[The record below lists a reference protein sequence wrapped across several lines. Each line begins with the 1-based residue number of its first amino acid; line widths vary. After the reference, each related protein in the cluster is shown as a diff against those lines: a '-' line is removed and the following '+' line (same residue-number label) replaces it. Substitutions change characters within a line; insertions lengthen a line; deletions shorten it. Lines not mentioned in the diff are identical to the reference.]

1 MLPEKVIIEVHQRGP
16 IDIKELVVFYLR
28 AVERFRTHALAYASG
43 GDQLSNESRA
53 RGALAEAL
61 NWADSI
67 DQYLSQGPRESKG
80 TDRDPNWA
88 TTLDGAN
95 GELVR
100 AFQYARNH
108 VHHQWLNLVGTR
120 LYSGEQAK
128 LSEWYWTE
136 VPSPSRSASG
146 KSNGAD
152 EYQRQMHRAVVL
164 TTLDRL
170 GQAFWEKRAWV
181 IYRSEIVQPGYDVG
195 ADLGFDPEVDKS

>member
-1 MLPEKVIIEVHQRGP
+1 VRPEKAIIEIQQLHP
-16 IDIKELVVFYLR
+16 MDITELVVFYLR

-67 DQYLSQGPRESKG
+67 DNYLSKGPRDTKG
-80 TDRDPNWA
+80 TDRDQNWA
-88 TTLDGAN
+88 ATIDGAN
-95 GELVR
+95 GELVQ

-120 LYSGEQAK
+120 LHSGDQAK
-128 LSEWYWTE
+128 PSEWYWAK
-136 VPSPSRSASG
+136 VPSPPQSGSR
-146 KSNGAD
+146 KSKGAD
-152 EYQRQMHRAVVL
+152 EYQRQMYRAIVL

-170 GQAFWEKRAWV
+170 GQAFWEKRTWA
-181 IYRSEIVQPGYDVG
+181 INRSEIVQPGYDIG
-195 ADLGFDPEVDKS
+195 ADLRFDPEVGKS

>member
-1 MLPEKVIIEVHQRGP
+1 MK
-16 IDIKELVVFYLR
+16 IKELVVFYLR
-28 AVERFRTHALAYASG
+28 AAERFRTHALAYASG

-67 DQYLSQGPRESKG
+67 DQYLRQGPRDTIG
-80 TDRDPNWA
+80 TNRDPNWSA
-88 TTLDGAN
+88 TVDGAN

-120 LYSGEQAK
+120 LFGGMPAK
-128 LSEWYWTE
+128 PTEWCWTD
-136 VPSPSRSASG
+136 VPSPARAGTG
-146 KSNGAD
+146 KSNGAQ
-152 EYQRQMHRAVVL
+152 EYARQMHGAVVL

-170 GQAFWEKRAWV
+170 GEVFWGKRRWV
-181 IYRSEIVQPGYDVG
+181 ISRSEIAQPGYEVG
-195 ADLGFDPEVDKS
+195 ADLEFDPEPGG